1 MKIGNINIDN
11 PIMLA
16 PMAGV
21 SNPSYIKLCEEFG
34 LKYAITE
41 LISAEA
47 IVRDSKKTFEMLNGF
62 NDLNIVVAVQIFG
75 SDPDVMGRAASI
87 LVEKFNVKVIDI
99 NMGCPV
105 NKVALKNDA
114 GSALLKDPLKVRDI
128 VSSVVN
134 SVDALVTV
142 KIRSGWD
149 FNSIN
154 AVNIAKIIEEAGAS
168 CITIHPRTRS
178 QGYSGNADWNIIKE
192 VKENVS
198 IPVIGNGD
206 INSCFDAKRML
217 EETKCDGVMIGRA
230 CIGNPWIIKECYDYI
245 IDNKLPK
252 EITLD
257 DKIEV
262 IKKHIEY
269 LLLYK
274 PEKVVVLEMR
284 MHISKYL
291 KGIVGANNLKININ
305 KASTIKGIITLLEEF
320 REENNNECRI

>member
-245 IDNKLPK
+245 INNKLPK
-252 EITLD
+252 EITLYE
-257 DKIEV
+257 KIEV
-262 IKKHIEY
+262 IKKHIKY

-305 KASTIKGIITLLEEF
+305 KASTIKCIITLLEEF
-320 REENNNECRI
+320 RKENNNECRI